1 MNFLDAD
8 NLDRTW
14 FGPSNDKWSYGYAG
28 LNFALGSKSKKNL
41 DWVNPYALMYDELK
55 DNELRQEVETLKS
68 RVAAT
73 EGDVSNIKKDADGDG
88 VSDVFDKEPNT
99 PAGNVVDGA
108 GRTIVFPKT
117 VSKPKVE
124 DKIAQWN
131 ADFKNILFDTGKAT
145 IRPES
150 LSILEKAANEMAE
163 YPQYKFYVD
172 GYTDNVGNAKTNKTL
187 SQKRA
192 AAVAQA
198 LKNNGVEASRIKSR
212 GFGSEKP
219 KCSNKTTEGKQCNRR
234 VEIKLQ

>member
-1 MNFLDAD
+1 
-8 NLDRTW
+8 
-14 FGPSNDKWSYGYAG
+14 
-28 LNFALGSKSKKNL
+28 
-41 DWVNPYALMYDELK
+41 
-55 DNELRQEVETLKS
+55 
-68 RVAAT
+68 
-73 EGDVSNIKKDADGDG
+73 
-88 VSDVFDKEPNT
+88 
-99 PAGNVVDGA
+99 
-108 GRTIVFPKT
+108 
-117 VSKPKVE
+117 
-124 DKIAQWN
+124 
-131 ADFKNILFDTGKAT
+131 
-145 IRPES
+145 
-150 LSILEKAANEMAE
+150 MAE